1 MNARLIAIPLLALAT
16 VSCDKASK
24 LASDASASA
33 KRMMNGKKQSSAGE
47 VDPALKK
54 LVDQTA
60 EGAVFR
66 KDLPF
71 PKRLEVRTTR
81 RSEIA
86 GRFFQTSAIGKQA
99 ENINGT
105 RTQTSKLERTE
116 TQVRY
121 THEQSTFTIPS
132 KDKPE
137 EGPKAVANPLET
149 TAPSNKPITFLK
161 SGASWKCDEAEG
173 FRAIVLS
180 KQLSPVFDHLLVD
193 NALSPRPLWFG
204 KRRMKIGEQIIATGE
219 SLAMIVAGDAKGS
232 ITLKLEAFEPVEG
245 HPCGVFSVKGDYSR
259 KKFPDFDGKITDE
272 EVTIQ
277 SGKMWFSLIHPII
290 LKEELD
296 TVQTFKSGG
305 YGGLEGRVQGTVK
318 VSVTRT
324 WKIPSA

>member
-16 VSCDKASK
+16 TSCDKASK
-24 LASDASASA
+24 LASDATASA
-33 KRMMNGKKQSSAGE
+33 KRMMSGKKQSSAGE
-47 VDPALKK
+47 VDPSLKK
-54 LVDQTA
+54 LVDQTS

-81 RSEIA
+81 RSEIS

-99 ENINGT
+99 ETINGT
-105 RTQTSKLERTE
+105 RAQTSKLERTD

-121 THEQSTFTIPS
+121 THEQSAFTIPS

-137 EGPKAVANPLET
+137 EGPKTVANPLET

-161 SGASWKCDEAEG
+161 AGSSWKCDDSEG

-180 KQLSPVFDHLLVD
+180 KQLTPVFDELLID
-193 NALSPRPLWFG
+193 NAIAPRPLWFG
-204 KRRMKIGEQIIATGE
+204 KRRMKIGEQVIATGE
-219 SLAMIVAGDAKGS
+219 SLPMIVAGNAKGS
-232 ITLKLEAFEPVEG
+232 VTLKLESFEPVDG
-245 HPCGVFSVKGDYSR
+245 HPCGVFSVTGDYSR
-259 KKFPDFDGKITDE
+259 KDIPDFDGKVSDE

-277 SGKMWFSLIHPII
+277 SGKMWLSLIHPII

-305 YGGLEGRVQGTVK
+305 YGGIEGRVQGTVK
-318 VSVTRT
+318 LSVTRT
-324 WKIPSA
+324 WKTPSP